1 MEVDSALPGKGCAL
15 PAAPVSRANTLR
27 QPSVGCC
34 VSFAPLQQDEA
45 LESLADNVVVTTVSS
60 AFILLV
66 RTLPTVAFAPP
77 WRVVACCCT
86 FARLSGY
93 VPRTVWRDW
102 PQVIVLQYAYLGSR
116 LQTFIREH
124 EGMMHVVKR
133 IFDDI
138 KRAKQP
144 GT

>member
-1 MEVDSALPGKGCAL
+1 MSCTTEFTPDGSHRLD
-15 PAAPVSRANTLR
+15 
-27 QPSVGCC
+27 CC
-34 VSFAPLQQDEA
+34 VSVAPLQQDEA
-45 LESLADNVVVTTVSS
+45 LSSLADNVVVTTVSF

-66 RTLPTVAFAPP
+66 RYRVLWHLRRHGASWLSVVR
-77 WRVVACCCT
+77 WRGWMRPEDCLAC
-86 FARLSGY
+86 
-93 VPRTVWRDW
+93 W
-102 PQVIVLQYAYLGSR
+102 PQVILLQYAYLGSR
-116 LQTFIREH
+116 LQAFIREH

>member
-1 MEVDSALPGKGCAL
+1 M
-15 PAAPVSRANTLR
+15 PAAPVSCTTEYTPDSIRRLD
-27 QPSVGCC
+27 CC
-34 VSFAPLQQDEA
+34 VSVAPLQQDEA
-45 LESLADNVVVTTVSS
+45 LSSLADNVVVTTVSF

-66 RTLPTVAFAPP
+66 RYRVLWHLRRHGASWLSVVR
-77 WRVVACCCT
+77 WRGWMRPEDCVAC
-86 FARLSGY
+86 
-93 VPRTVWRDW
+93 W
-102 PQVIVLQYAYLGSR
+102 PQVILLQYAYLGSR
-116 LQTFIREH
+116 LQAFIREH